1 VTHWKLNT
9 CLACGSENLKLLLDL
24 GEQPLANSFT
34 TEPHVLPTFP
44 LAVNHCV
51 DCTHVQLTECVSRE
65 EIFEEY
71 IYVSGTTETLRQD
84 FKNFAIEITERHGVG
99 RILDIACND
108 GSQLD
113 AFKELGWE
121 TWGIDPAKNLFE
133 TSSANH
139 NVLCDFLNDSHLEL
153 GKFDVVIAQNVL
165 AHTNDPLNFLKI
177 AGQMTSNLYIQTS
190 QADMIF
196 KGQFDTI
203 YHEHLSFFSQAS
215 MNELALRGGMH
226 ISSVSR
232 RKIHGNSYLF
242 HLVNQKTNFVP
253 SELVTQ
259 EVLSTFRKVAENI
272 IHDLRLMLNELKNQK
287 VTIVGYG
294 AAAKGMTVLNAVGIT
309 IDFVIDDNPLKQN
322 TFTPGL
328 AIPVRSIA
336 SLNDVGDS
344 ICLLPLA
351 WNFADEILERV
362 AQKYNGE
369 IKLLKYFPEVILC

>member
-1 VTHWKLNT
+1 
-9 CLACGSENLKLLLDL
+9 LLDL

-84 FKNFAIEITERHGVG
+84 FKNFAIEITERHGIG

-165 AHTNDPLNFLKI
+165 AHTNDPLNFLNI

-215 MNELALRGGMH
+215 MNELALRAGMNLK
-226 ISSVSR
+226 SVVR
-232 RKIHGNSYLF
+232 REIHGSSYLF
-242 HLVNQKTNFVP
+242 HLVNEKTSFVP
-253 SELVTQ
+253 FEFVTND
-259 EVLSTFRKVAENI
+259 VLLNFRQTAENI
-272 IHDLRLMLNELKNQK
+272 ITSLQTMLKEQKKKN
-287 VTIVGYG
+287 VPIIGYG
-294 AAAKGMTVLNAVGIT
+294 AAAKGMTVLNAVGIP
-309 IDFVIDDNPLKQN
+309 IDFIIDDNTLKQN

-328 AIPVRSIA
+328 SIPVRSIDA
-336 SLNDVGDS
+336 LKEMGEV

-351 WNFADEILERV
+351 WNFAEEIQQRV
-362 AQKYNGE
+362 SQNYGGE
-369 IKLLKYFPEVILC
+369 INLLRYFPKVSMS